1 MPTAGSRK
9 ALQETQSLEQQG
21 SGPVSSQT
29 WKTLLHNQVTT
40 STTQRWESK
49 HVPHGTAFSLRGTQL
64 SSHFTTNKGISGM
77 TTVYIQWPPNKT
89 VQIKTSLLIPK
100 KRHGTQARSSL
111 CMKISNSEDPRS
123 LPLTVLPR
131 SHFPTA
137 NKNKAS
143 KTSSH
148 QPPLLLL
155 SPVFSTVLASNT
167 SRGLAV
173 ILGAPRKKR
182 PRSPKRLQNRYND
195 KYCGM

>member
-1 MPTAGSRK
+1 MSGAHCRKQESPTGDSKPGATGVLSCF
-9 ALQETQSLEQQG
+9 QPDLEN
-21 SGPVSSQT
+21 
-29 WKTLLHNQVTT
+29 LLHNQVTT
-40 STTQRWESK
+40 RKPKGGKVSMSPMGLLSHSMALSFHPISPQTKASQAR
-49 HVPHGTAFSLRGTQL
+49 HVC
-64 SSHFTTNKGISGM
+64 M
-77 TTVYIQWPPNKT
+77 VYIQWPPNKT

-100 KRHGTQARSSL
+100 KSHGTQAWSSL

-123 LPLTVLPR
+123 LSLTVLPH

-167 SRGLAV
+167 SRGL
-173 ILGAPRKKR
+173 L
-182 PRSPKRLQNRYND
+182 
-195 KYCGM
+195 